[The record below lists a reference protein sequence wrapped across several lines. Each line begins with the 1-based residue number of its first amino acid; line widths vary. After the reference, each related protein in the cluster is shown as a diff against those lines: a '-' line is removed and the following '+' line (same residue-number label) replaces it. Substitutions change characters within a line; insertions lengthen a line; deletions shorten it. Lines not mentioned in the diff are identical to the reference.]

1 MRFLVTRPRA
11 QAATITQ
18 RLLGAGLDAAMLP
31 LIAIVG
37 AQNPQPVRQ
46 AWADLPGLDLVM
58 FVSANAVQHFFA
70 LKPVGAP
77 PWPTRVL
84 AGSPGPGTSA
94 ALREAGVPEAA
105 LVEPTGTDFDSEALW
120 QRLRDR
126 DWAGRQVRIVRGEGG
141 RDWLAERL
149 SDAGAGV
156 GFAAALARPGGH
168 LWLFSS
174 SQAIGHLG
182 TLACAADSTTSRV
195 LASDPRVGWVA

>member
-120 QRLRDR
+120 QRLHDR
-126 DWAGRQVRIVRGEGG
+126 DWAGREVRIVRGEGG

-156 GFAAALARPGGH
+156 GFVAAYARRAPVLDDRSRTLLAAALARPGGH
-168 LWLFSS
+168 LW
-174 SQAIGHLG
+174 
-182 TLACAADSTTSRV
+182 
-195 LASDPRVGWVA
+195 